1 MTETV
6 FPPGIDTS
14 PDMDF
19 YEATRPDD
27 RPLSIHE
34 HKGIDKLLDESAR
47 LGLLTAD
54 EEVQLS
60 RRIRQG
66 DLDAKEEMVM
76 RNLRLI
82 PIAVKKFMHQ
92 GMSFEDLFM
101 EGFFGLDRAAEL
113 FEPELKNRFSTYAV
127 RSISR
132 TVRRAVDNRGR
143 SIHIPLHVQQR
154 QQTLNLSRVV
164 LEREKG
170 AEPKFEDIVK
180 HSGLPLGQAQEA
192 WNAPEAEAILN
203 AKIGDEGKNELI
215 DLIPDKSVQIHHEED
230 EDELDKDRVKK
241 ALIKAIDKLPDN
253 SKTVVTKLFGLD
265 GGPSYTQDE
274 VAQILG
280 LKPKTVESLYQKTLI
295 DLFNNEELKETV
307 GIEEEAKPVLPDSL
321 PVYIQV
327 GDEVKHFSF
336 QQFRIMTGIRD
347 GMSFREMAR
356 RQQMNL
362 SSLKWQAH
370 GSRSS
375 TIYSKLGVSDL
386 KDAATK
392 LKEVMPTAEAA

>member
-1 MTETV
+1 
-6 FPPGIDTS
+6 
-14 PDMDF
+14 
-19 YEATRPDD
+19 
-27 RPLSIHE
+27 
-34 HKGIDKLLDESAR
+34 
-47 LGLLTAD
+47 
-54 EEVQLS
+54 
-60 RRIRQG
+60 
-66 DLDAKEEMVM
+66 
-76 RNLRLI
+76 
-82 PIAVKKFMHQ
+82 MHQ

-375 TIYSKLGVSDL
+375 TIYSKLGVSDI

-392 LKEVMPTAEAA
+392 LKEVMPTAEAAYPCG